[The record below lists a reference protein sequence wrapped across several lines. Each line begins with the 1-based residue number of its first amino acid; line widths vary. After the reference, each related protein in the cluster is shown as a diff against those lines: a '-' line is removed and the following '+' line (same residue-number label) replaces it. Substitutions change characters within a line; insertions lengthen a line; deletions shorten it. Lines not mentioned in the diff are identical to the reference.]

1 MIKKLEK
8 YKMIREN
15 KHYDWKQ
22 LDSFGET
29 TAKQLE
35 QADVLLFTTVNPIKR
50 YGEQHKYNALYIM
63 PMKGYKP
70 LKEFYFRPSDI
81 YGRWT
86 DTEKLCSA
94 VHQFV
99 MDRIDSKVSV
109 QENAKKRSEYRKNL
123 KEEYTH
129 INFKETHDWA
139 LKVSKKAI
147 EKALEEH
154 GEPELACGFAWVNV
168 HGVRKNSETGKQLEK
183 LGYSWS
189 GYEKSY
195 YLWKPA
201 DYNGQCIMIHEAGAS
216 AYAQVL
222 KKAGIQASTGSRLD

>member
-1 MIKKLEK
+1 MRKLEK

-22 LDSFGET
+22 LDSFGKT
-29 TAKQLE
+29 TAEQLN
-35 QADVLLFTTVNPIKR
+35 QANVLLFRSVNPIKI
-50 YGEQHKYNALYIM
+50 YGEQPKYALYIM

-70 LKEFYFRPSDI
+70 LKEFYVREEVDVQNHLLLV
-81 YGRWT
+81 
-86 DTEKLCSA
+86 DA
-94 VHQFV
+94 VLKFV
-99 MDRIDSKVSV
+99 LDRIDSKVSV
-109 QENAKKRSEYRKNL
+109 QENSKKRSEYRKNL
-123 KEEYTH
+123 KEQYSH

-139 LKVSKKAI
+139 LRVSKKAV

-168 HGVRKNSETGKQLEK
+168 HGVRQNSKLGKQLEK

-189 GYEKSY
+189 HYEKSY
-195 YLWKPA
+195 SIWKPA

-222 KKAGIQASTGSRLD
+222 SKAGIKATSSSRLD